1 MNSLPDEV
9 ILHLFTYI
17 NVLSSE
23 LKPIIEINKRIRKI
37 LYYNKYTIE
46 NYPWVCDESIAS
58 LSYGYIDFLNTIKKN
73 QLDTKDNELSDEEL
87 NILINE
93 DVNYV

>member
-46 NYPWVCDESIAS
+46 KYPWTSDESIAS
-58 LSYGYIDFLNTIKKN
+58 VSYGYIDFLNTIKKN
-73 QLDTKDNELSDEEL
+73 QLDAQNNELSDEEF

-93 DVNYV
+93 YANYV